1 MEKNKITGKPSID
14 LPHLKWYPEEAYNGE
29 LPKERTY
36 EYMFKRNKSHLNDTV
51 LKYFGRVI
59 TYREFFKKIDDT
71 QKAFV
76 NLGVKEGD
84 IVTIMG
90 VNSPEL
96 VYSFYALNKMNAIPN
111 MVDPR
116 TREEGLTH
124 YLKETNSKYL
134 LMLNLCYPI
143 VKNVISKTSLEKIV
157 VLSPND
163 SLPFGLKE
171 IKGIKDYI
179 DIRKGNLPNINYGE
193 NFISWV
199 NFMKDGRVITDVP
212 KTEYK
217 ENTTA
222 CIVRTGGTTGIPKGV
237 CLTNE
242 NLNAMVD
249 GLDYAH
255 TDLKRHRKFLN
266 ILVPFVAYGAVNG
279 IHTAVC
285 KGWEST
291 LIPQLD
297 VAKFDELL
305 LKEKPEIVL
314 GIPTYFDSLKESKK
328 MENADLKEA
337 ISYIVGG
344 DGMKTE
350 KEISLD
356 SFMLKHGGRVIKKG
370 YGLTE
375 CAACATLSSD
385 LVNDIGSVGIPLPR
399 NIVSAFD
406 PETHEEKS
414 YYELGELCIT
424 GPTVM
429 KGYYNNQ
436 EATDDMI
443 KVHKD
448 DGRRWL
454 HSGDIG
460 YIAPDGQV
468 YHKDRIKR
476 MIIRSGFKVYPSEI
490 ENVISKLDYVRSC
503 SVVGVPSEEEGMVP
517 VTFVVL
523 EDKYKNQN
531 LEETIKDSILEN
543 ISKSELMEYSYP
555 AEFEFRDDL
564 PLTPVGKIDFKK
576 LIKEYLD
583 EHKEV
588 NSKIYSFNINN

>member
-1 MEKNKITGKPSID
+1 M
-14 LPHLKWYPEEAYNGE
+14 
-29 LPKERTY
+29 
-36 EYMFKRNKSHLNDTV
+36 KSF
-51 LKYFGRVI
+51 KYFALCMIGSLLALSGCKNNENEVVDDDIHPTSILLTASKNSIFLDESVELEVTFNPIDTTNKNYTYTISPSDIGAINNDIFTPLYAGNCLI
-59 TYREFFKKIDDT
+59 T
-71 QKAFV
+71 A
-76 NLGVKEGD
+76 
-84 IVTIMG
+84 
-90 VNSPEL
+90 
-96 VYSFYALNKMNAIPN
+96 
-111 MVDPR
+111 
-116 TREEGLTH
+116 
-124 YLKETNSKYL
+124 
-134 LMLNLCYPI
+134 
-143 VKNVISKTSLEKIV
+143 TSE
-157 VLSPND
+157 D
-163 SLPFGLKE
+163 
-171 IKGIKDYI
+171 
-179 DIRKGNLPNINYGE
+179 GNLSSSVSIEILENYVSSE
-193 NFISWV
+193 E
-199 NFMKDGRVITDVP
+199 VI
-212 KTEYK
+212 
-217 ENTTA
+217 
-222 CIVRTGGTTGIPKGV
+222 
-237 CLTNE
+237 
-242 NLNAMVD
+242 
-249 GLDYAH
+249 
-255 TDLKRHRKFLN
+255 
-266 ILVPFVAYGAVNG
+266 
-279 IHTAVC
+279 
-285 KGWEST
+285 
-291 LIPQLD
+291 
-297 VAKFDELL
+297 
-305 LKEKPEIVL
+305 
-314 GIPTYFDSLKESKK
+314 DSLKESKK

-555 AEFEFRDDL
+555 ADFEFRDDL